1 MRAALYFTPSAD
13 SELTLAAADWL
24 GRNPFNGE
32 EIRSPSSAAD
42 DLVAAPRRYGFHGT
56 LKAPFALAE
65 GYDLAGLEREVQ
77 AFCAEHRGFRV
88 PELALGRLGSFFALV
103 PAMPCAALNE
113 YAANV
118 VRHFEPFRAPLM
130 EKDLERRRKSALSPR
145 QDALMCEWGYPYV
158 FEEFRFH
165 MTLTGSVPADQL
177 DEVEVVLK
185 SRFAA
190 FIGKPLEVDALA
202 VFSEPEPGAPFQVQ
216 SRPLLIPAEIEET
229 HA

>member
-1 MRAALYFTPSAD
+1 MRAALYFTPPSD
-13 SELTLAAADWL
+13 SDLTLAAADWL
-24 GRNPFNGE
+24 GRNPFTGE
-32 EIRSPSSAAD
+32 ETRSDFSAAE
-42 DLVAAPRRYGFHGT
+42 DLVATPRRYGFHGT

-77 AFCAEHRGFRV
+77 AFCVEHRGFRV

-118 VRHFEPFRAPLM
+118 VRHFEPFRAPLT

-165 MTLTGSVPADQL
+165 MTLTGSVPAGQL
-177 DEVEVVLK
+177 DEVEAVLK

-190 FIGKPLEVDALA
+190 FIGQPLAIDALA
-202 VFSEPEPGAPFQVQ
+202 VFAEPEPGSPFQVQ
-216 SRPLLIPAEIEET
+216 SRHLLVSAGIEE
-229 HA
+229 ANG